1 MDAVGLD
8 DEESKKALQI
18 KQSWPD
24 LVEKARSCAHS
35 GRLFL
40 GCAVVR
46 RVKVIYADK
55 GIGLMLLLR
64 VEGSMGRSWCYRHR
78 LIA

>member
-1 MDAVGLD
+1 
-8 DEESKKALQI
+8 
-18 KQSWPD
+18 
-24 LVEKARSCAHS
+24 
-35 GRLFL
+35 
-40 GCAVVR
+40 
-46 RVKVIYADK
+46 VIYADK